1 MPILNS
7 VYRHREAGRVLRDLA
22 DYRAAGGFVALEQSV
37 SDMAPDDLLYVFHR
51 SGLRGRGGAGFP
63 MGRKASFL
71 PKDAKLAKYVVC
83 NADESEPGTFKDRE
97 IIEMNPFQLV
107 EGVALAGYAIGAER
121 GYIYIRGEY
130 EYQARILDAAIRAT
144 RGAGFLGQNILRSN
158 FSFDITLY
166 RGAGAYICGEETG
179 LLESLEGKR
188 GQPRLKPPFPAVA
201 GLYSSPT
208 LINNVETLSALP
220 PIVTK
225 GADWYAALGPEK
237 SPGTKI
243 FSISGHVQRPGN
255 YEVILGETTLR
266 ELIYEHAGGLREGR
280 RVKAVWVGGSS
291 VPVLGDQH
299 LDTPLDYES
308 LNAVGTFLGS
318 GGCIVMDDSGCIVR
332 ATLRLA
338 SFYRHESCG
347 KCTPCREG
355 TSWMERI
362 LQRIVDGQGR
372 MEDLELLESLFGRIS
387 GKVLCAL
394 ADGAVAPV
402 SSALKMFREDFV
414 AAIEQGGTPRPEP
427 MWPATPAGAR

>member
-1 MPILNS
+1 MPELNS
-7 VYRHREAGRVLRDLA
+7 VYRHRTAGTVLTRLA
-22 DYRAAGGFVALEQSV
+22 DYRAAGGFKALESALA
-37 SDMAPDDLLYVFHR
+37 DLERDDLLYVFHR

-71 PKDAKLAKYVVC
+71 PKDSQLAKYVVC

-97 IIEMNPFQLV
+97 IIEMNPFQLI
-107 EGVALAGYAIGAER
+107 EGITLAGYAIGAER

-130 EYQARILDAAIRAT
+130 HHQADILEAAIEAARE
-144 RGAGFLGQNILRSN
+144 AGFIGTGILRSGVD
-158 FSFDITLY
+158 FDITLY

-208 LINNVETLSALP
+208 LINNVETLAALP
-220 PIVTK
+220 PIVER

-243 FSISGHVQRPGN
+243 FSVSGHVLKPGN
-255 YEVILGETTLR
+255 YEVVLGETTLR
-266 ELIYEHAGGLREGR
+266 ELIEDFAGGVREGR

-291 VPVLGDQH
+291 VPVLGEQH

-332 ATLRLA
+332 STLRLA

-347 KCTPCREG
+347 KCSPCREG
-355 TSWMERI
+355 TTWMEKV
-362 LQRIVDGQGR
+362 LQRIVDGDGR
-372 MEDLELLESLFGRIS
+372 MEDIELLETLFGRIS

-402 SSALKMFREDFV
+402 KSALTMFRDDFV
-414 AAIEQGGTPRPEP
+414 RAVERGAPRPDP
-427 MWPATPAGAR
+427 MLPVTA

>member
-1 MPILNS
+1 VPILNS
-7 VYRHREAGRVLRDLA
+7 VYRHREAGRELTDIGA
-22 DYRAAGGFVALEQSV
+22 YQAAGGFDALKQALG
-37 SDMAPDDLLYVFHR
+37 DMEPDDLLYVFHR

-97 IIEMNPFQLV
+97 IIQMNPFQLI
-107 EGVALAGYAIGAER
+107 EGVALAGFAIGAER

-130 EYQARILDAAIRAT
+130 EHQARILEQAIRIA
-144 RGAGFLGQNILRSN
+144 REAGFLGTGVLRSD
-158 FSFDITLY
+158 FTFDITLY

-220 PIVTK
+220 PIVTR

-237 SPGTKI
+237 SPGSKI
-243 FSISGHVQRPGN
+243 FSVSGHVLRPGN
-255 YEVILGETTLR
+255 YEVVLGDTTLR
-266 ELIYEHAGGLREGR
+266 ELIFDHAGGVRDDR
-280 RVKAVWVGGSS
+280 RVKAIWVGGSS
-291 VPVLGDQH
+291 VPVLGEQH

-318 GGCIVMDDSGCIVR
+318 GGCIVMDDSGSIVR

-355 TSWMERI
+355 TSWIERI
-362 LQRIVDGQGR
+362 LERIADGDGR
-372 MEDLELLESLFGRIS
+372 MEDLELLESIFGRVS

-394 ADGAVAPV
+394 AEGAVAPIA
-402 SSALKMFREDFV
+402 SALKLFRADFV
-414 AAIEQGGTPRPEP
+414 AAIEEGGSPRPEP
-427 MWPATPAGAR
+427 MWPASPAEAR

>member
-7 VYRHREAGRVLRDLA
+7 VYRHREAGHVLTDVA
-22 DYRAAGGFVALEQSV
+22 AYREAGGFDALHTALG
-37 SDMAPDDLLYVFHR
+37 DMEPDDLLYVFHR

-97 IIEMNPFQLV
+97 IIQMNPFQLI
-107 EGVALAGYAIGAER
+107 EGIVLAGYAIGAER

-130 EYQARILDAAIRAT
+130 EFQARILQAAIAAARD
-144 RGAGFLGQNILRSN
+144 AGFLGTDIARSG
-158 FSFDITLY
+158 FTFDITLY

-220 PIVTK
+220 PIVTR

-237 SPGTKI
+237 SPGSKI
-243 FSISGHVQRPGN
+243 FSVSGHVTRPGN
-255 YEVILGETTLR
+255 YEIILGQTTLR
-266 ELIYEHAGGLREGR
+266 ELIFEHAGGVRDGR
-280 RVKAVWVGGSS
+280 RVKAIWVGGSS
-291 VPVLGDQH
+291 VPVLGEQH

-332 ATLRLA
+332 STLRLA
-338 SFYRHESCG
+338 SFYKHESCG

-355 TSWMERI
+355 TTWMERI
-362 LQRIVDGQGR
+362 LQRIVDGEGR
-372 MEDLELLESLFGRIS
+372 MEDLQLLESIFGRIS

-394 ADGAVAPV
+394 AEGAVAPI
-402 SSALKMFREDFV
+402 SSAIKLFREDFV
-414 AAIEQGGTPRPEP
+414 AAIEQGGALRPEP
-427 MWPATPAGAR
+427 MWPEAPAEAR

>member
-1 MPILNS
+1 VPILNS
-7 VYRHREAGRVLRDLA
+7 VYRHREAGHVLRDLA
-22 DYRAAGGFVALEQSV
+22 DYRAVGGFSALVASV
-37 SDMAPDDLLYVFHR
+37 SDMEADDLLYVFHR

-130 EYQARILDAAIRAT
+130 EYQARILDAAIRAA
-144 RGAGFLGQNILRSN
+144 REAGYLGKNILRSN

-255 YEVILGETTLR
+255 YEVVLGETTIR
-266 ELIYEHAGGLREGR
+266 ELIYEHAGGLRDGR
-280 RVKAVWVGGSS
+280 RVKAIWVGGSS
-291 VPVLGDQH
+291 VPVLGEQH

-355 TSWMERI
+355 TNWMERI

-402 SSALKMFREDFV
+402 ASALKMFRDDFV

-427 MWPATPAGAR
+427 MWPATPAQAR

>member
-7 VYRHREAGRVLRDLA
+7 VYRHREAGHVLTDVA
-22 DYRAAGGFVALEQSV
+22 AYREAGGFEALQQSLL
-37 SDMAPDDLLYVFHR
+37 DMEPDDLLYVFHR

-97 IIEMNPFQLV
+97 IIQMNPFQLI

-130 EYQARILDAAIRAT
+130 EYQARILQAAILAARE
-144 RGAGFLGQNILRSN
+144 AGFLGADILRSG
-158 FSFDITLY
+158 FTFDITLY

-220 PIVTK
+220 PIVTR

-237 SPGTKI
+237 SPGSKI
-243 FSISGHVQRPGN
+243 FSVSGHVTRPGN
-255 YEVILGETTLR
+255 YEIILGQTTLR
-266 ELIYEHAGGLREGR
+266 ELIFEHAGGVREGR
-280 RVKAVWVGGSS
+280 RVKAIWVGGSS
-291 VPVLGDQH
+291 VPVLGEQH

-332 ATLRLA
+332 STLRLA
-338 SFYRHESCG
+338 SFYKHESCG

-362 LQRIVDGQGR
+362 LQRIVDGEGR
-372 MEDLELLESLFGRIS
+372 IEDLELLESIFGRIS

-394 ADGAVAPV
+394 AEGAVAPI
-402 SSALKMFREDFV
+402 SSAIKLFREDFV
-414 AAIEQGGTPRPEP
+414 AAIDQGGAPRPEP
-427 MWPATPAGAR
+427 MWPEAPAEAR

>member
-1 MPILNS
+1 VPILNS
-7 VYRHREAGRVLRDLA
+7 VYRHREAGHELTDIGA
-22 DYRAAGGFVALEQSV
+22 YQAAGGFDALKQALG
-37 SDMAPDDLLYVFHR
+37 DMDPDDLLYVFHR

-97 IIEMNPFQLV
+97 IIQMNPFQLI
-107 EGVALAGYAIGAER
+107 EGVALAGFAIGAER

-130 EYQARILDAAIRAT
+130 EHQARILEQAIRTA
-144 RGAGFLGQNILRSN
+144 RESGFLGTDVLRSG
-158 FSFDITLY
+158 FRFDITLY

-220 PIVTK
+220 PIVTR

-237 SPGTKI
+237 SPGSKI
-243 FSISGHVQRPGN
+243 FSVSGHVLQPGN
-255 YEVILGETTLR
+255 YEVVLGETTLR
-266 ELIYEHAGGLREGR
+266 ELIFDHAGGVRDGQ
-280 RVKAVWVGGSS
+280 RVKAIWVGGSS
-291 VPVLGDQH
+291 VPVLGEQH

-318 GGCIVMDDSGCIVR
+318 GGCIVMDDSGSIVR

-355 TSWMERI
+355 TSWIERI
-362 LQRIVDGQGR
+362 LERIADGDGR
-372 MEDLELLESLFGRIS
+372 MEDLELLESIFGRVS
-387 GKVLCAL
+387 GTVLCAL
-394 ADGAVAPV
+394 AEGAVAPIA
-402 SSALKMFREDFV
+402 SALKLFRADFV
-414 AAIEQGGTPRPEP
+414 AAIEEGGSPRPEP
-427 MWPATPAGAR
+427 MWPASPAEAR

>member
-1 MPILNS
+1 VPILNS
-7 VYRHREAGRVLRDLA
+7 VYRHREAGHALTDLG
-22 DYRAAGGFVALEQSV
+22 DYRAAGGFTALGQSV
-37 SDMAPDDLLYVFHR
+37 SDMEPDDLLYVFHR

-121 GYIYIRGEY
+121 AYIYIRGEY
-130 EYQARILDAAIRAT
+130 EYQARILEAAIGAARA
-144 RGAGFLGQNILRSN
+144 AGFLGKEILRSN

-243 FSISGHVQRPGN
+243 FSVSGHVQRPGN
-255 YEVILGETTLR
+255 YEVVLGETTLR
-266 ELIYEHAGGLREGR
+266 ELIYEHAGGLRDGR
-280 RVKAVWVGGSS
+280 RIKAVWVGGSS
-291 VPVLGDQH
+291 VPVLSEQH

-387 GKVLCAL
+387 GRVLCAL

-402 SSALKMFREDFV
+402 ASALKMFREDFV

-427 MWPATPAGAR
+427 MWPATPAQAR